1 VKQLTLAFVAW
12 LCTCTSTAQIG
23 QLPDLYSFTVDEV
36 TSVTFEAKARDRGK
50 ARTEVPPWIIPGGWR
65 SYLFVDGSS
74 TYIWSSPSPLTTN
87 RSINFRQEG
96 VGPYNASKSY
106 INTES
111 YHNLKPGYDWKRTY
125 HAIYSAESFH
135 HPNAGKVSL
144 GFLHGE
150 NKNYV
155 SGEARNPMSKKY
167 PNTIQKNLPIDPFD
181 HNTYSGGNPYLEG
194 WLAYNGIISAAWV
207 PNNETTNWG
216 QQFFSNELGP
226 IVWPATAY
234 ITNQGVK
241 ATCGLR
247 HPSSIVHNNY
257 VYVYYV
263 ESGAYA
269 ENIPDEEGCHE
280 GIKVARAPLN
290 DALNP
295 HSYQVYYKA
304 PNGVESWNRSLPEGF
319 TKEKMLDFV
328 AVKGG
333 KATDIM
339 GDNKNKAQEI
349 RFSVA
354 RVENENYFIG
364 VEEFIDHTDNKMWK
378 IAIRFSADL
387 VHWTD
392 RRFIVI
398 SAPEWDKIRVNYPI
412 FLSHDGWSNTE
423 IDINNFYIIGTDP
436 GVNNTVNKI
445 HLKANTT
452 KDFASRLMLQTQGLQ
467 HSVLPN
473 PNTGLFTL
481 NYFID
486 SISPVEISMHSM
498 QGQQMGMWRSEK
510 KPGKYREEF
519 NISRYPAGIYL
530 VAIKTRNR
538 YNVYQVMKR

>member
-1 VKQLTLAFVAW
+1 MKQITLVFVAW
-12 LCTCTSTAQIG
+12 SCTCSLKAQTG
-23 QLPDLYSFTVDEV
+23 QLPDLHSFTVDEV
-36 TSVTFEAKARDRGK
+36 TSVTFEAKARDKGK
-50 ARTEVPPWIIPGGWR
+50 AKTEVPPWIIPGGWK

-96 VGPYNASKSY
+96 VGPYNVSKSY
-106 INTES
+106 INTEA
-111 YHNLKPGYDWKRTY
+111 YHNLQPGFDWKRTY
-125 HAIYSAESFH
+125 HAIYSAASFH
-135 HPNAGKVSL
+135 HPNEGKVSL

-155 SGEARNPMSKKY
+155 SGDAKNPMSKKY
-167 PNTIQKNLPIDPFD
+167 PNTIQKNCPIDPFD
-181 HNTYSGGNPYLEG
+181 RTTYSGGNPYIEG
-194 WLAYNGIISAAWV
+194 WKAYNGIISAAWV
-207 PNNETTNWG
+207 PNNEATNWG

-234 ITNQGVK
+234 VTNQGVK

-269 ENIPDEEGCHE
+269 NNIPDEEGCHE

-295 HSYQVYYKA
+295 LSYEVYYKA
-304 PNGVESWNRSLPEGF
+304 PNGVESWNRSLPGGF
-319 TKEKMLDFV
+319 TKERMLDFIT
-328 AVKGG
+328 VKGG

-339 GDNKNKAQEI
+339 GDTKNEAQEI

-354 RVENENYFIG
+354 KVENEHYFIG
-364 VEEFIDHTDNKMWK
+364 VEEFIDHTDNNLWK

-387 VHWTD
+387 VNWTD
-392 RRFIVI
+392 RRFIVR
-398 SAPEWDKIRVNYPI
+398 SAPEWDQIRVNYPI
-412 FLSHDGWSNTE
+412 FLSSDGWSNTE
-423 IDINNFYIIGTDP
+423 IDINDFYIIGTDP
-436 GVNNTVNKI
+436 GVNNSVNKI
-445 HLKANTT
+445 HLTANTT
-452 KDFASRLMLQTQGLQ
+452 KDFASRLMLQSQGLL

-473 PNTGLFTL
+473 PNAGLFTL
-481 NYFID
+481 NYYID
-486 SISPVEISMHSM
+486 SLSAVEITMHSM
-498 QGQQMGMWRSEK
+498 QGHQVGMWRSEK

-530 VAIKTRNR
+530 VAIRTRNR
-538 YNVYQVMKR
+538 YNVYQVLKR